1 MSSPTPSTSST
12 AAAVAACN
20 DDDDDDRRRTSR
32 KHTPDYADECL
43 HLDEPPEPWTEPVSS
58 LALRKGS
65 CETQWD
71 VIKKRFLNWQENSQ
85 KKCVIFLESHQ

>member
-1 MSSPTPSTSST
+1 MSSPSPSSRSVSVQGTSD
-12 AAAVAACN
+12 A
-20 DDDDDDRRRTSR
+20 DRPSRCSR

-43 HLDEPPEPWTEPVSS
+43 HLDEPPEPWKEPVSS

-71 VIKKRFLNWQENSQ
+71 IIKKRFVSWKENGQ
-85 KKCVIFLESHQ
+85 KK